1 MSTVPPAFLFD
12 LDGTLYTNDG
22 PIVGAVET
30 IAELR
35 RHQRPVR
42 FVTNTTRTN
51 RRAIIRRMQSYGFMV
66 HDDELFTPAVAAR
79 DVLRQ
84 HGVHT
89 VAPFVPAALLEDLA
103 GMELCGGTA
112 GQRCH
117 ENPGGVLIG
126 DLGDDWTNELLNE
139 AFRHAM
145 DGATLIALQKGR
157 YFMGTAGLEVDAG
170 AYVAALE
177 YAVGAEALVCGKPS
191 APFFDAVVGSL
202 GLPSPCTV
210 TERPAMVGDDLW
222 NDVEGAQRAGLAG
235 WLVRTGKF
243 REDVLAESDV
253 VPDRIIDSVHD
264 VI

>member
-1 MSTVPPAFLFD
+1 MSPTPPAFLFD

-22 PIVGAVET
+22 PIAGAVET
-30 IAELR
+30 IEELR
-35 RHQRPVR
+35 CRQMPVR

-51 RRAIIRRMQSYGFMV
+51 RHAVITRMQSYGFTV

-84 HGVHT
+84 HDIHT
-89 VAPFVPAALLEDLA
+89 VAPFVPTALLEDLA
-103 GMELCGGTA
+103 GVELCGGTA
-112 GQRCH
+112 PQRCH

-126 DLGDDWTNELLNE
+126 DMGDDWTNELLNE
-139 AFRHAM
+139 AFRYAM
-145 DGATLIALQKGR
+145 DGATLIALQKAR
-157 YFMGTAGLEVDAG
+157 YFMGVAGLEIDAG

-177 YAVGAEALVCGKPS
+177 FAVGAEALVCGKPS
-191 APFFDAVVGSL
+191 APFFDAVVRSL
-202 GLPSPCTV
+202 GLASPCPD

-243 REDVLAESDV
+243 REDALAESGV
-253 VPDRIIDSVHD
+253 VPDRIIDSVHE

>member
-1 MSTVPPAFLFD
+1 MSPTPPAFLFD

-22 PIVGAVET
+22 PILGAVET

-35 RHQRPVR
+35 RRQMPVR
-42 FVTNTTRTN
+42 FITNTTRTN
-51 RRAIIRRMQSYGFMV
+51 RRTVATRMRSYGFTV
-66 HDDELFTPAVAAR
+66 HDDELFTPAVAVR

-84 HGVHT
+84 HGIRT
-89 VAPFVPAALLEDLA
+89 VAPFVPTAVLEDLV
-103 GMELCGGTA
+103 GVELCGGTA
-112 GQRCH
+112 PQQCD

-126 DLGDDWTNELLNE
+126 DLGDDWSNELLNE
-139 AFRHAM
+139 AFRYAM
-145 DGATLIALQKGR
+145 DGATLIALQKSR
-157 YFMGTAGLEVDAG
+157 YFMGVAGLEIDAG

-177 YAVGAEALVCGKPS
+177 YAVGAEALVCGKPR
-191 APFFDAVVGSL
+191 APFFDAVVRSL
-202 GLPSPCTV
+202 GLASPRADA
-210 TERPAMVGDDLW
+210 ERPTMVGDDLW

-243 REDVLAESDV
+243 REDVLAESSV

>member
-1 MSTVPPAFLFD
+1 MSPTHPAFLFD
-12 LDGTLYTNDG
+12 LDGTLYTNHG
-22 PIVGAVET
+22 PIVGAVAT

-35 RHQRPVR
+35 RRALPVR

-51 RRAIIRRMQSYGFMV
+51 RRAVITRMRSCGFTV

-84 HGVHT
+84 HGIHT
-89 VAPFVPAALLEDLA
+89 VAPFVPTALLEDLA
-103 GMELCGGTA
+103 GVELCGGTA
-112 GQRCH
+112 PQRCR
-117 ENPGGVLIG
+117 ETPGGVLIG
-126 DLGDDWTNELLNE
+126 DLGDEWTNELLNE
-139 AFRHAM
+139 AFRYAM
-145 DGATLIALQKGR
+145 DGATLVALQKGR
-157 YFMGTAGLEVDAG
+157 YFMGVAGLEVDAG

-177 YAVGAEALVCGKPS
+177 YAVGAGALVCGKPS

-202 GLPSPCTV
+202 GPASPGTGR
-210 TERPAMVGDDLW
+210 ERPAMVGDDLW

-243 REDVLAESDV
+243 REDALAESGV
-253 VPDRIIDSVHD
+253 VPDRIIDSVHE